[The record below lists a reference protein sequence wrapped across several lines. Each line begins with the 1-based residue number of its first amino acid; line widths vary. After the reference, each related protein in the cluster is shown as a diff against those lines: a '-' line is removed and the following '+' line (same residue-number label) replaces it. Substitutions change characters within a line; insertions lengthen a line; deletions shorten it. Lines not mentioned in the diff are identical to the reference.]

1 MISSQG
7 LRVLKACAAGV
18 VVAAAGIAALLAERY
33 PAWGP
38 LLVPITTALGSAV
51 AHRFGVPIRAVLEQ
65 ALQALKPEAKEEVT
79 RRVLQSMPAPMA
91 MRVVESLRPPSIV
104 FDGEEEREKRDTV
117 PQPIAAQRQRRKDGH

>member
-91 MRVVESLRPPSIV
+91 IRVMESLRPPSIV
-104 FDGEEEREKRDTV
+104 FEGEEERTRDTV
-117 PQPIAAQRQRRKDGH
+117 PPPRAASKTRKDGH